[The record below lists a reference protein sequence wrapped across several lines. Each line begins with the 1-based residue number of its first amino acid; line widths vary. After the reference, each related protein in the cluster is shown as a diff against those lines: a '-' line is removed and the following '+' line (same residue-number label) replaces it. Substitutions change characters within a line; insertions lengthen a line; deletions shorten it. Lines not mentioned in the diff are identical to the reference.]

1 MDIIGEEWNVY
12 NKKIQKIENEHKEIA
27 YLKQTT

>member
-27 YLKQTT
+27 CLKQTT